1 VIFFLKKNLK
11 YFVLPLLPWHKK
23 CNKIN
28 SLSTKIW
35 YFFGRFMVDLVT
47 KKDKVRHAR
56 EVFFY
61 IKFGLVKYSH
71 YIDETL
77 CASLGYGC
85 KT

>member
-1 VIFFLKKNLK
+1 MIFFLKKNLK

-23 CNKIN
+23 CNEIN

-56 EVFFY
+56 EVFF
-61 IKFGLVKYSH
+61 I
-71 YIDETL
+71 
-77 CASLGYGC
+77 
-85 KT
+85 